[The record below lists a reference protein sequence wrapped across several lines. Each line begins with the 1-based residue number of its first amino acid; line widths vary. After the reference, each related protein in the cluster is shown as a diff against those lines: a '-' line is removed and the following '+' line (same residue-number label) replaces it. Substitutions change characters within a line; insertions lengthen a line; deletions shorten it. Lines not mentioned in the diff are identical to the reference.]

1 MICGYSNIYDLC
13 SSKYVYE
20 YASFI
25 LKDGYVIPNT
35 GYDGSVYRIDKNTQ
49 EKVLLEPSSSLQIYS
64 CDTNDENASLTA
76 WECYLWYKNNN
87 GIINN
92 PSLSKY
98 KEEQIKNVT
107 TTYNKTLT
115 NGILITIDNFA
126 TDITIAA
133 NGAYSNTVVSETT
146 NYTILLPALNDDI
159 INFSNILSLATLM
172 NINDSKDPL
181 PPLVDY
187 YNNAHFLNYY
197 NLTNILSNYFNKLKN
212 YKLILDNTIAQ
223 INNASTID
231 DIQKQV
237 FSTSLPTTTY
247 NKLTNISGSNDIII
261 KFSTL
266 SCEEL
271 NNLCDPPC
279 DPNSCQ
285 ECIDGS
291 CQSLCEDGQYCCNG
305 VCQNETCE
313 ECITNSD
320 CGSGSCCVNGECIEA
335 YCPGMFEGEPN
346 ECPCVNGDFEC
357 PDWNAGTNCW
367 ECNNGCYLIAIPTFC
382 ENLTCAEIEARGG
395 WPYPLYA
402 SEQEC
407 LSSC

>member
-25 LKDGYVIPNT
+25 LKDGYAIPNT

-49 EKVLLEPSSSLQIYS
+49 EKLLLEPNSSLQIYN
-64 CDTNDENASLTA
+64 CATNDENASLTA

-92 PSLSKY
+92 PPLSKY

-107 TTYNKTLT
+107 TTYNKTLA
-115 NGILITIDNFA
+115 NGILITINNFA
-126 TDITIAA
+126 TDITIAE
-133 NGAYSNTVVSETT
+133 NGAYSNTIVSETT
-146 NYTILLPALNDDI
+146 NYTILLPALNDDVV
-159 INFSNILSLATLM
+159 NFSNILSLATLM

-197 NLTNILSNYFNKLKN
+197 NLSNILANYFNKLKN
-212 YKLILDNTIAQ
+212 YKLILDNIINQ

-231 DIQKQV
+231 DIQKQI
-237 FSTSLPTTTY
+237 FFTSLPTTTY
-247 NKLTNISGSNDIII
+247 NKLTNVSTSNDAII

-266 SCEEL
+266 NCEEV

-279 DPNSCQ
+279 DPDSCDTCVDGNCVSLCAENEYCYNGICETDTCCVYLSSLTENGLAWGLDSCCQ
-285 ECIDGS
+285 ECDSENIIYCDLCPPAS
-291 CQSLCEDGQYCCNG
+291 SLPAP
-305 VCQNETCE
+305 T
-313 ECITNSD
+313 S
-320 CGSGSCCVNGECIEA
+320 
-335 YCPGMFEGEPN
+335 EGLTTYR
-346 ECPCVNGDFEC
+346 PC
-357 PDWNAGTNCW
+357 T
-367 ECNNGCYLIAIPTFC
+367 
-382 ENLTCAEIEARGG
+382 
-395 WPYPLYA
+395 
-402 SEQEC
+402 S
-407 LSSC
+407 